1 MNAFPSFFNSSS
13 AEVVAIPTLTK
24 FHHWP
29 KWHIYTLV
37 SIPFSLRKRAAFLQ
51 SVSASSV
58 LLIEGSDNIVSQ

>member
-37 SIPFSLRKRAAFLQ
+37 SIPFSLRKRAKSLLLSYSQCLPA
-51 SVSASSV
+51 VSCS
-58 LLIEGSDNIVSQ
+58 